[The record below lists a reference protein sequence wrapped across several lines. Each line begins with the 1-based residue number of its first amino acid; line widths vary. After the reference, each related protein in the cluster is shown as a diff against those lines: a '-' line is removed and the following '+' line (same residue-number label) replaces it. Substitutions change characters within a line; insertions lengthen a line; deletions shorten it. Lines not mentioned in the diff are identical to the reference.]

1 MQRVVSTLVVALAAA
16 AIHPVLAQEGPKRK
30 PGLWEIKSTVMGMNS
45 SVQQCVG
52 PGSDDLMAR
61 QARDRQHADCS
72 ATQVTRQANGV
83 RVHSVCKMEARTVT
97 TDGEFTGSFDSAYK
111 GKLVSKM
118 DPPQNGVSSTEIN
131 IDARWTGPCAANQ
144 KPGDMVVSTPGGQRI
159 DMNDPRIREAM
170 EKMRAA
176 QGAQK

>member
-1 MQRVVSTLVVALAAA
+1 MQRVVFSLVVVLAAA
-16 AIHPVLAQEGPKRK
+16 ACHSAFAQDAPKRK

-52 PGSDDLMAR
+52 PDSDDLMAR
-61 QARDRQHADCS
+61 QARDRQRADCS